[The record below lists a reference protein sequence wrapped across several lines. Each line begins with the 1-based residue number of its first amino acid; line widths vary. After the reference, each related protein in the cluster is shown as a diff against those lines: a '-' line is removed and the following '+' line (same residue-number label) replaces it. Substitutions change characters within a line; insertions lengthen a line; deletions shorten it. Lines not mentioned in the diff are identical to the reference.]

1 MSSLLCGGRLFR
13 KITLFI
19 VVKRMKLLNSLVGLA
34 LASKPRGEH
43 YDWSDGIVILD
54 TSNFYQIYD
63 SSTSWAVL
71 YYSKWCT
78 HCNSFAPQF
87 KDFALDVRDWSPWL
101 RVAAIDCASA
111 SSVEGE
117 DNGQDICFKQPYII
131 TSMPDLRFY
140 PAQTPRKGMLKLVL
154 TVYLEKKTK
163 FNFGKST

>member
-1 MSSLLCGGRLFR
+1 
-13 KITLFI
+13 
-19 VVKRMKLLNSLVGLA
+19 MKLLNSLVGLA